1 MKSIT
6 GPDSAVLT
14 GLASIH
20 LVNLSTMNSKYFFL
34 WVPPLRGPTM
44 SSPQTA
50 KGHVMGIVWRAV
62 GGIWLWFAKS
72 GNQCIVGLSP
82 ERLPG
87 PSANKSL
94 YGRPCLQGP
103 KLQRDDRRVRHEF
116 QPEGS

>member
-20 LVNLSTMNSKYFFL
+20 LVNLSTMTSKYFFL

-50 KGHVMGIVWRAV
+50 KGQVMGIVWRAV

-72 GNQCIVGLSP
+72 WQPTHRWTRSSASARAVGQEKPVWKALLTRALAAAWWP
-82 ERLPG
+82 
-87 PSANKSL
+87 
-94 YGRPCLQGP
+94 
-103 KLQRDDRRVRHEF
+103 
-116 QPEGS
+116 